1 LSKGDAWVN
10 LVESVPKSPPGTLVI
25 KKGTVVETFTTQDLQ
40 VKLDVYRFGVTIDN
54 NSKN

>member
-1 LSKGDAWVN
+1 MSKGDAWVN